1 MVINIRTQNP
11 FYTEQQKRHLQKT
24 INVLAYPR
32 HGIPS
37 DLVVQLKKEV
47 SK

>member
-1 MVINIRTQNP
+1 MAKKEVISKYFNK
-11 FYTEQQKRHLQKT
+11 YELQKT

-37 DLVVQLKKEV
+37 DPVVQLKKEV